1 VINYREINSVL
12 YHLTRM
18 AARIALAPF
27 FKMEVEGRDHLS
39 PKGPFVILCKHQCWQ
54 DIPLLALASPW
65 PLYYVAKYELFIQP
79 LSRWFVS
86 ALGGV
91 PLNRKRPL
99 TSRDSIRGIIALI
112 EKGERIVV
120 FPEGTYH
127 KNKMGPGHS
136 GMIRAIHARA
146 KVPFIPV
153 GVHYGEGKLLKRV
166 RIRFGQPLFVD
177 ESTGLDGFLARAMR
191 EIAEL
196 SDLPLKSP
204 PDGLD
209 KVCQLANSER
219 PPHD

>member
-1 VINYREINSVL
+1 VIKEINSFL
-12 YHLTRM
+12 YHLTRT

-27 FKMEVEGRDHLS
+27 FKIEVEGRERL
-39 PKGPFVILCKHQCWQ
+39 PPQGPLVLLCKHQRWQ
-54 DIPLLALASPW
+54 DIPLLGLASPW
-65 PLYYVAKYELFIQP
+65 HLYYVAKYELFMQP
-79 LSRWFVS
+79 LSRWFLS

-91 PLNRKRPL
+91 PLDRKRPL
-99 TSRDSIRGIIALI
+99 ASRDSIRGIIGLI
-112 EKGERIVV
+112 EKGERIVI

-146 KVPFIPV
+146 EVPFIPV
-153 GVHYGEGKLLKRV
+153 GVHYSEGRLLKQV

-196 SDLPLKSP
+196 SDLP
-204 PDGLD
+204 GL
-209 KVCQLANSER
+209 SEK
-219 PPHD
+219 